1 MVQVLNLPEPEL
13 NAKASYLLQQ
23 CERMLVNWKIIKFG
37 LILGLLRLDEVHFRR
52 FQTQKPKNRHITE
65 GILLWAH
72 GDQDT
77 IQRRHC
83 FRTTGSD
90 VG

>member
-1 MVQVLNLPEPEL
+1 MVGSVQVLNLPEPEL

-52 FQTQKPKNRHITE
+52 FQTQKPKID
-65 GILLWAH
+65 I
-72 GDQDT
+72 
-77 IQRRHC
+77 
-83 FRTTGSD
+83 
-90 VG
+90 